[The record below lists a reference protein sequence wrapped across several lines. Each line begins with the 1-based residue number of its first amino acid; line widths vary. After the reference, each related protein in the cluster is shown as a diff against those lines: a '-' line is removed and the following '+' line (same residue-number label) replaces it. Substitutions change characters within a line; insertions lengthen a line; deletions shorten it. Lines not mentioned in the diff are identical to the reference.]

1 MSKLYERLA
10 KVRDENRKLFKDCKE
25 PVFLEEREDVLK
37 KLLFTAFFN
46 ETKPDELPEDFTLEA
61 VMLFQGQ
68 LEALMEALELN
79 VTITKVGYS
88 YPSGFNYRITKT
100 QG

>member
-1 MSKLYERLA
+1 MSKIYEKLA
-10 KVRDENRKLFKDCKE
+10 KVRDENRKLFKESEE
-25 PVFLEEREDVLK
+25 PVFVFLEEKEDVLK
-37 KLLFTAFFN
+37 KLLFISFFN
-46 ETKPDELPEDFTLEA
+46 ETKPGELPEDFTLEA

-100 QG
+100 

>member
-25 PVFLEEREDVLK
+25 PAFLEEREDVLK
-37 KLLFTAFFN
+37 KLLFISFFN

-61 VMLFQGQ
+61 VMLFKGQ

-79 VTITKVGYS
+79 VTITKIGYS
-88 YPSGFNYRITKT
+88 YSSGFKYRITKT

>member
-1 MSKLYERLA
+1 MSKLYERLS
-10 KVRDENRKLFKDCKE
+10 KVRDENRKLFKDCTE
-25 PVFLEEREDVLK
+25 PVFIEEREDVLK
-37 KLLFTAFFN
+37 KLLFISFFN

-61 VMLFQGQ
+61 IMLFQGQ
-68 LEALMEALELN
+68 LESLMKSLELN